1 MYTEIIKHRL
11 DCNKVKLDSPVEVSA
26 KGGTAASSTPFSGTG
41 AALLPDGIRD
51 GDVLTEQG
59 GGYQIDRAATQ
70 KRKEEMDAKRRRLFG
85 K

>member
-1 MYTEIIKHRL
+1 MEQKGKGLRQLIVDRL
-11 DCNKVKLDSPVEVSA
+11 EGEYAVCEQKE
-26 KGGTAASSTPFSGTG
+26 GGMLSLLLSQ
-41 AALLPDGIRD
+41 LPDGIRD
-51 GDVLTEQG
+51 GERG

>member
-1 MYTEIIKHRL
+1 MEQKGKGLRQLIVDRL
-11 DCNKVKLDSPVEVSA
+11 EGEYAVCEQKE
-26 KGGTAASSTPFSGTG
+26 GGMLSLLLSQ
-41 AALLPDGIRD
+41 LPDGIRD

-70 KRKEEMDAKRRRLFG
+70 KRKEEMDAKRRRLFW